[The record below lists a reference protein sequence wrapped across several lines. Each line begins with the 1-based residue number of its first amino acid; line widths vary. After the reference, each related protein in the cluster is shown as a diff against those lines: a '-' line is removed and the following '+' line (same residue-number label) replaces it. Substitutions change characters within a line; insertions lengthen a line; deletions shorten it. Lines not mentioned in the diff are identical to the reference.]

1 MPTLCSEVNNST
13 SRRNQPRTIS
23 TGFAASGERG
33 TRRHWQ
39 WPRTAFAYRCKDH
52 TLVTVFVIKSNP
64 SIENAGGS
72 TMSTSM
78 YCDLLIYPKYWQK
91 GPWNINRDKSQKG
104 PYRDRSLKLLLNLGN
119 CSPFLICFDQSN
131 QTKFAKSVNQ
141 AELNQEIWSLFN
153 ESDWRVG
160 KGRIL
165 RSAFIILIRVLPQ
178 LNNIRLAV
186 TGGPL
191 LLLKQNAE
199 INFQSCFSKEN
210 RKYSTLQIIS
220 VRRRKRRQTWQGR
233 ENRDLGLKKKRPVLK
248 TYCDDNTNDKIT
260 DKTGFAKTWQCAA
273 IKTAK

>member
-91 GPWNINRDKSQKG
+91 GPWNINRDLESQKG

-191 LLLKQNAE
+191 LLLKQNAKF
-199 INFQSCFSKEN
+199 NFQSCFSKEN
-210 RKYSTLQIIS
+210 IQHYRLYQWEEEKDDKPGREEKTAIWDS
-220 VRRRKRRQTWQGR
+220 KRR
-233 ENRDLGLKKKRPVLK
+233 DLFK
-248 TYCDDNTNDKIT
+248 TNCDDNTNDKIT
-260 DKTGFAKTWQCAA
+260 EKTGFAKTWQCAD